1 MLEKL
6 MDSPIAWGILA
17 LLAIFSSIF
26 AIYTWLAGKSRK
38 RFSVSC
44 KTNEIIVAGKSS
56 IDKLD
61 IRYDGQSISNLSS
74 SNFYVWNSG
83 NTVISPY
90 DIVSS
95 RPLCIKNTGNAKVL
109 NAEILKCSEET
120 NKFSLAKVTDDVV
133 EINFE
138 YVDHGEGLLIQILH
152 TGASNDLELDCK
164 IKGGKGIVDRSPIK
178 RKNAEHKSQIIMDAM
193 GAMLP
198 AIMSFGTFLLSIK
211 LIMFIRASI
220 ELSSLIEASLTLII
234 MLLGFGVGLYVGAIL
249 HISINKRLHRTI
261 PSTLLK

>member
-17 LLAIFSSIF
+17 VLAIFSSIF

-61 IRYDGQSISNLSS
+61 IRYDGQNISNLSS
-74 SNFYVWNSG
+74 SNFYIWNSG
-83 NTVISPY
+83 NTVINPS
-90 DIVSS
+90 DMVLS
-95 RPLCIKNTGNAKVL
+95 RPLCIKNTGTAKIL

-120 NKFSLAKVTDDVV
+120 NSFYLNKVTDEIV

-138 YVDHGEGLLIQILH
+138 YVDHGEGLLLQILH

-178 RKNAEHKSQIIMDAM
+178 RKNAEHKSQIIMDTM
-193 GAMLP
+193 GSMLP

-211 LIMFIRASI
+211 LTMFIKTLI
-220 ELSSLIEASLTLII
+220 ELASWIEGFLTLII
-234 MLLGFGVGLYVGAIL
+234 MVIGFAVGLYVGVIL

-261 PSTLLK
+261 PSTLLR